1 MNPNDTEES
10 VWAFLCEAQTV
21 GSLAPKT
28 LGDAKLWTGCGF
40 LGPQESATD
49 TESAGY
55 LSSICIYLIIFGV
68 IKLWSETAQVL

>member
-1 MNPNDTEES
+1 MEMNPNDTEES
-10 VWAFLCEAQTV
+10 VWDFFCEAHTV

-49 TESAGY
+49 TERVFKQHMYIFDHIWGY
-55 LSSICIYLIIFGV
+55 
-68 IKLWSETAQVL
+68 